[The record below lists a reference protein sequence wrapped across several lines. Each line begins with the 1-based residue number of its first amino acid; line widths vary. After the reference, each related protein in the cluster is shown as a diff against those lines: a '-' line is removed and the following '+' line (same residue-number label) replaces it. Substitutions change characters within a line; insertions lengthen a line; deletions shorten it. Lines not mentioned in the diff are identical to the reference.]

1 MKDLTQ
7 GNLSKTFINFAIPAI
22 LAGLLSQAYSLIDS
36 IIIGQYLHTEGLAAI
51 GATAGFISMI
61 ESLFWGFGTG
71 CGIYVA
77 MLFGAKRYLELRNT
91 IISTVIVSGVAAV
104 ALGGLSILLCGPIL
118 DLLQVDP
125 LIRADT
131 AMYFSIIMSGMFF
144 LQMTFFGVYVMN
156 ALGIAAF
163 PLYMSILTSLIN
175 IGGNLLS
182 VHLGW
187 GIAGIAASTILAA
200 ALVSVLYIFKFMQIF
215 RELNARGPY
224 SMKGYFKSAL
234 PYAIPSMIQQCVMYF
249 SSAAVS
255 PLVNGIGAHASAA
268 YAIAQRIYNLNASIY
283 QNTTK
288 ILANF
293 TSQCAGSG
301 NYHRIRSGV
310 WTVCR
315 QAFIVAS
322 PLILACALFPS
333 AICGLFFDDGVAE
346 TTMALS
352 TAFLH
357 IYLPF
362 VFFNIINNV
371 FHNLLKG
378 IKATNLLVFSST
390 FGAAVR
396 VAFSFILAPFW
407 GMHGVYAGWT
417 LSWVIE
423 AIFAVIVYFSGKWE
437 TPPMKEAL
445 RNVK

>member
-51 GATAGFISMI
+51 GATSGFISMI
-61 ESLFWGFGTG
+61 ESLFWGFGVG

-77 MLFGAKRYLELRNT
+77 MLFGAKRPLELRNT
-91 IISTVIVSGVAAV
+91 ILSSIFVLSVAA
-104 ALGGLSILLCGPIL
+104 LLIGGLIIVFCGPIL
-118 DLLQVDP
+118 DLLRVDP
-125 LIRADT
+125 LIRNDT
-131 AMYFSIIMSGMFF
+131 AIYLCIIMGGMVF

-163 PLYMSILTSLIN
+163 PLYMSILTSLVN

-187 GIAGIAASTILAA
+187 GIAGIAASTIFSA
-200 ALVSVLYIFKFMQIF
+200 ALVSVMYILKFMKIF
-215 RELNARGPY
+215 RELGAYGPY
-224 SMKGYFKSAL
+224 TMKGYFRNAL
-234 PYAIPSMIQQCVMYF
+234 PYAIPSMLQQCVMYL
-249 SSAAVS
+249 SSALVS

-268 YAIAQRIYNLNASIY
+268 YAIAQRIYNLIASIY
-283 QNTTK
+283 QNATK

-293 TSQCAGSG
+293 TSQCVGSG
-301 NYHRIRSGV
+301 NYHRIRNGV
-310 WTVCR
+310 QTVFY
-315 QAFIVAS
+315 QALIATS
-322 PLILACALFPS
+322 PLIVICALFPS
-333 AICGLFFDDGVAE
+333 TICGWFFDDGVTE
-346 TTMALS
+346 TTMNLS
-352 TAFLH
+352 TVFLRL
-357 IYLPF
+357 YLPF

-378 IKATNLLVFSST
+378 IKSTNLLVFSSA

-396 VAFSFILAPFW
+396 VAFSFVLAPFW
-407 GMHGVYAGWT
+407 GMHGVYAGWA

-423 AIFAVIVYFSGKWE
+423 ANFAIIVYFSGKWE
-437 TPPMKEAL
+437 TPQMKEAL
-445 RNVK
+445 RKR